1 MALDDIHY
9 QPLTTVAEL
18 IRTRNISPVELTQ
31 AILARIEQHDG
42 ALKSYTT
49 VTADLALSQAKAA
62 ETDIGRGLYRGPM
75 HGIPIA
81 VKDLCFTKGIRT
93 TGGMTMYADF
103 KPDHDATVVTKLA
116 QAGAVLL
123 GKLHMTEGATLEHHP
138 DLPEPVNPW
147 KSDLWTGV
155 SSSGS
160 GLATAAGLTYASIGS
175 DTGGS
180 IRFPSACNALTGV
193 KPSWGLISR
202 YGIFDMAATFDHL
215 GPMTRSAADA
225 AAMLQ
230 TLAGWDASDTTSL
243 PWPAPNYLDGLDGVY
258 GARDM
263 RIGLDPEFTET
274 DTDPV
279 TAGFIRDAVSVLANL
294 GATPVQVRFPSAEG
308 ILAHAMTLIMVEMA
322 AAHAETYPLNTAKYG
337 KWITRNMEIG
347 RNANSV
353 TLGEGIIERQ
363 KFRGAIVKMFSDIDA
378 FVMPVFWK
386 GAPTW
391 AEMREIAAGDFNII
405 GNFSTPFNAAGVP
418 TITLPC
424 GYSDD
429 GRPVAFQLAG
439 AHGSEQTLL
448 RIAHA
453 YQQVTDWHRG
463 ALPGCEAG
471 ACPICGAVSIEN
483 RTSRL

>member
-1 MALDDIHY
+1 MTLNDIHY

-18 IRTRNISPVELTQ
+18 IRNRSISPVELTQ
-31 AILARIEQHDG
+31 AILARIERHDG
-42 ALKSYTT
+42 TLKSYTT

-62 ETDIGRGLYRGPM
+62 EIDIGLGLYRGPM

-103 KPDHDATVVTKLA
+103 RPDHDATVVTKLA
-116 QAGAVLL
+116 QAGAILL

-138 DLPEPVNPW
+138 ELPEPVNPW

-160 GLATAAGLTYASIGS
+160 GVATASGLTYASIGS

-180 IRFPSACNALTGV
+180 IRFPSACNALTGI
-193 KPSWGLISR
+193 KPTWGLISR

-215 GPMTRSAADA
+215 GPMARSAADA

-230 TLAGWDASDTTSL
+230 TLAGWDANDTTSL
-243 PWPAPNYLDGLDGVY
+243 PWPVPNYLAQLDGVY

-263 RIGLDPEFTET
+263 RIGLDPSFTEA

-279 TAGFIRDAVSVLANL
+279 TVGFIRDAIAVLTSLGARKVSVK
-294 GATPVQVRFPSAEG
+294 FPSAEG
-308 ILAHAMTLIMVEMA
+308 ILTHAMTLIMVEMA
-322 AAHAETYPLNTAKYG
+322 AAHAATYPARADKYG
-337 KWITRNMEIG
+337 IWITRNMEVG
-347 RNANSV
+347 RNANPIA
-353 TLGEGIIERQ
+353 LGEGILERQ
-363 KFRGAIVKMFSDIDA
+363 KFRGAIVKMFEDVDA
-378 FVMPVFWK
+378 FIMPVFWK

-405 GNFSTPFNAAGVP
+405 GKFSTPFNAAGIP
-418 TITLPC
+418 TVTLPC

-439 AHGSEQTLL
+439 QHGSEQTLL

-453 YQQVTDWHRG
+453 YQQVTDWHTRRP
-463 ALPGCEAG
+463 PG
-471 ACPICGAVSIEN
+471 
-483 RTSRL
+483 L